1 MKQKLFVLIINI
13 VILTSCSYIEKQ
25 IEQYEN
31 DDIVAI
37 VEDKYLYK
45 DDINNLVP
53 QGTNS
58 TDSAAII
65 ESYIQRWAT
74 NALMLKNAERNVSN
88 QVEINKMVEDYRQR
102 LIIHNYQQEMVNQ
115 KIDIPTDEE
124 ALEFYNTHKESF
136 ILEDVIVKGASITL
150 PNNIKTDKIQNK
162 FKKLNDN
169 LEDIEKYALQY
180 ATDYVLFIEN
190 WMPINNVIDEKTIN
204 ITKIGQYEHKDSLH
218 TTFISI
224 TDYMN
229 IGEIAPFEFIKED
242 VKHVL
247 YDQQKMDYLN
257 NFGKELY
264 NYGIKHG
271 QIKIKNQE

>member
-162 FKKLNDN
+162 FKN
-169 LEDIEKYALQY
+169 
-180 ATDYVLFIEN
+180 
-190 WMPINNVIDEKTIN
+190 
-204 ITKIGQYEHKDSLH
+204 
-218 TTFISI
+218 
-224 TDYMN
+224 
-229 IGEIAPFEFIKED
+229 
-242 VKHVL
+242 
-247 YDQQKMDYLN
+247 
-257 NFGKELY
+257 
-264 NYGIKHG
+264 
-271 QIKIKNQE
+271 